1 MCGGKVCIS
10 FNKYFLYIIV
20 YTLQVLPLDW
30 IEKVKNI
37 SNEYQIPVHMDGA
50 RVMNA
55 AVYLKVPVERIVRDV
70 DTICF
75 CLSKGL
81 GAPIGSI
88 LAGSKA
94 FIDKYVVSN
103 VNFMC

>member
-1 MCGGKVCIS
+1 M
-10 FNKYFLYIIV
+10 
-20 YTLQVLPLDW
+20 PLDW
-30 IEKVKNI
+30 IEKVRNI
-37 SNEYQIPVHMDGA
+37 TNEYKIPIHMDGA

-55 AVYLKVPVERIVRDV
+55 AVFLKVPVERVVRDV
-70 DTICF
+70 DTVCF

-94 FIDKYVVSN
+94 FIDKYVINYSYI
-103 VNFMC
+103 MC